1 MARRLRACACEKG
14 LGQGGW
20 ASFHAAGTGKNSRD
34 KSRARLPAAETSPSP
49 SDHPWMGRGKKKW
62 GRKSGRNNLEETFP
76 GLLRISFLFPHSLPP
91 FRCFLRNHCLPPLPT
106 CVPYLFYIRYDKK
119 SRLFPGQILYRSLT
133 ILSIPTRVIKFSTI
147 LHKLIPS
154 KFLSQFFSKCFS
166 TFLEIFRF

>member
-1 MARRLRACACEKG
+1 MRVRVRRDWGKEG
-14 LGQGGW
+14 GQV
-20 ASFHAAGTGKNSRD
+20 FTQ
-34 KSRARLPAAETSPSP
+34 L
-49 SDHPWMGRGKKKW
+49 GRGKTHEINLAHVYLQQRHLHPLQTIRGWGGEKKKW